1 MRLGTLLHF
10 YRVRL
15 RARIVTEMLAVVG
28 ISVGVALVFAA
39 LVASTSLTGS
49 VRELTDGLVGASN
62 LQLAARGPDGFD
74 QRLLKRVQL
83 IDGVKG
89 VAPIA
94 EVRVGLAG
102 PAGRSSAVLFGADP
116 RFARFG
122 GSLLQRPALKRRNS
136 KTGLALPTG
145 LADDLGLL
153 PGRSFRVETGSGS
166 ISARF
171 SGALDSSE
179 IGLLSESPVALG
191 SLALVQRLA
200 GMDGRISR
208 VFVQSDPDRTAA
220 VERGLQKIAAGRLTV
235 APADREVALF
245 ERVAYPTNESTA
257 LFSALSAL
265 VGFLFALSAVL
276 LTVPQRRR
284 LIADLRLAGY
294 EPWLVVRLLLFDA
307 LVLGA
312 FGGAFG
318 LVLGEQAAE
327 HLFNSVPGYLSSA
340 FPVGSQRIVTFQSV
354 AAAVGAGMVAAIAAV
369 FLPVHAVL
377 SSRPVGLGAL
387 AGAPRRLRSTATGL
401 LLLIVAIAIIALVP
415 RVALLGLIALTVSM
429 LLLLPTLLAGW
440 AAAIERGA
448 RLTRR
453 PAVRLAEFGLRSGA
467 ARTRM
472 TALAA
477 TGAIAVFA
485 TVSIGGAHADL
496 QRGLDA
502 VAVDVDQGVN
512 VWVTLRGSADIFAA
526 TPFEFPPQQL
536 RALKRLPGVTQV
548 RLGRGAFLDLDNYR
562 VWVMAPPR
570 SAVAPMVAD
579 QLREGTVGEVD
590 RRFRSGGA
598 LVLSQGLASH
608 LGVGVGDR
616 LWLLAPIP
624 RSFTVAGL
632 STNMGWPGG
641 AIVIDAA
648 SFARAWGTREPSV
661 LRIQT
666 GPGESSAQA
675 VREVRRSLGP
685 HPPFVVETRRER
697 INRQKA
703 LSRAGLARLGQISL
717 IVVIGAILAMGVVM
731 GGVIWQRRPTLAAL
745 KVQGFGEFELWGSL
759 ILESGLL
766 LGAGCLVGAGFGLV
780 GQVLLDRALEA
791 ITGFPVV
798 YQMAVSIVVRTLAL
812 VTGIAA
818 GMLAIPG
825 WFAAR
830 VRPLPGLDD

>member
-15 RARIVTEMLAVVG
+15 RARIATELLAVIG

-49 VRELTDGLVGASN
+49 VRELNDGLVGASD

-74 QRLLKRVQL
+74 QRLLRRVRL

-89 VAPIA
+89 VVPVVEA
-94 EVRVGLAG
+94 RVSLAG
-102 PAGRSSAVLFGADP
+102 PAGRRPALLVGGDP
-116 RFARFG
+116 RFAHFA
-122 GSLLQRPALKRRNS
+122 GSLLQRLAPYQRK
-136 KTGLALPTG
+136 KPGLALPAG
-145 LADDLGLL
+145 LAGDLGLL
-153 PGRSFRVETGSGS
+153 PGRFFRVETRSGTVLTRFVGGLDGSVIGPL
-166 ISARF
+166 SA
-171 SGALDSSE
+171 
-179 IGLLSESPVALG
+179 SPVAFG
-191 SLALVQRLA
+191 SLSLVQLLT

-208 VFVQSDPDRTAA
+208 IFVQAEPDRAAA
-220 VERGLQKIAAGRLTV
+220 VERNLEKIAAGRLTV

-245 ERVAYPTNESTA
+245 EKVAYPTNESTA
-257 LFSALSAL
+257 LFSGLSAL

-294 EPWLVVRLLLFDA
+294 EPSLVVRLLLFDA

-312 FGGAFG
+312 FGVALG

-327 HLFNSVPGYLSSA
+327 HLFESVPGFLTSA

-354 AAAVGAGMVAAIAAV
+354 ATAVCAGMVAAIAAV
-369 FLPVHAVL
+369 LLPVRAVL
-377 SSRPVGLGAL
+377 SNRPAAPGAL

-401 LLLIVAIAIIALVP
+401 LLLAAAIAIIALAP
-415 RVALLGLIALTVSM
+415 RAALLGLIALTASM
-429 LLLLPTLLAGW
+429 LLLLPTLLVGW
-440 AAAIERGA
+440 ASAVERGA
-448 RLTRR
+448 SWTRT

-467 ARTRM
+467 VRTRT

-496 QRGLDA
+496 QRGLDTFT
-502 VAVDVDQGVN
+502 VDVNRGVS
-512 VWVTLRGSADIFAA
+512 VWVTLRGSTDVLAT
-526 TPFEFPPQQL
+526 TPFELPSQQL

-548 RLGRGAFLDLDNYR
+548 RRSGGAFLDLDDYR

-570 SAVAPMVAD
+570 SAVRPMLAH

-616 LWLLAPIP
+616 LWLLTPTP

-641 AIVIDAA
+641 AIVMDAA
-648 SFARAWGTREPSV
+648 SFARAWGTREPSA

-666 GPGESSAQA
+666 GDGESPAQV
-675 VREVRRSLGP
+675 VREVKHSLGP

-697 INRQKA
+697 ENRQKA
-703 LSRAGLARLGQISL
+703 FSRAGLARLGQISL
-717 IVVIGAILAMGVVM
+717 LVIIGAILAMGVVM
-731 GGVIWQRRPTLAAL
+731 GGVIWQRRPALAAL

-766 LGAGCLVGAGFGLV
+766 LGAGCLVGAGFGLI
-780 GQVLLDRALEA
+780 GQVLLDRALEV
-791 ITGFPVV
+791 ITGFPVL
-798 YQMAVSIVVRTLAL
+798 YQTAASIAVMTLVL

-818 GMLAIPG
+818 AMLAIPG
-825 WFAAR
+825 WLAVR